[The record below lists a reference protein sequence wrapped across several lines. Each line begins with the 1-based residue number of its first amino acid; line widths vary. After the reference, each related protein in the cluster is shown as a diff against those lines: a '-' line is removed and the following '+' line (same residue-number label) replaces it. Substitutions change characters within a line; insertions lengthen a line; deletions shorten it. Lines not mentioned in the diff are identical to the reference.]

1 MVKARINQTGGVRAN
16 INSSTSAGPQQV
28 SVQVPSTN
36 LSVQNVNRL
45 RSLTDVDSSTL
56 TDGALL
62 QYDAPSDKFI
72 TKTEISTDTGT
83 IVFNG
88 GTF

>member
-1 MVKARINQTGGVRAN
+1 MVKAVINQTGGVRAN

-36 LSVQNVNRL
+36 LAVSNVNRL

-62 QYDAPSDKFI
+62 QYDEDSDKFI
-72 TKTEISTDTGT
+72 TRNQIDTNQGT
-83 IVFNG
+83 LVLNG
-88 GTF
+88 GNF

>member
-16 INSSTSAGPQQV
+16 INSSTSSGPQQV

-36 LSVQNVNRL
+36 VSVSNVNRL
-45 RSLTDVDSSTL
+45 RGLTDVDSSTL
-56 TDGALL
+56 IDGALL
-62 QYDAPSDKFI
+62 QYDGPSDKFV
-72 TKTEISTDTGT
+72 TKTELSTTTGD

-88 GTF
+88 GNF

>member
-1 MVKARINQTGGVRAN
+1 MVKAVINQTGGVKAN
-16 INSSTSAGPQQV
+16 INSSTSSGPQQV

-36 LSVQNVNRL
+36 VSDTNVNRL

-56 TDGALL
+56 DDGALI
-62 QYDAPSDKFI
+62 QYDASSDKF
-72 TKTEISTDTGT
+72 TTRNELDTTSGT

-88 GTF
+88 GNF

>member
-1 MVKARINQTGGVRAN
+1 MVKAVINQTGGVRAN

-36 LSVQNVNRL
+36 LAVSNVNGL

-62 QYDAPSDKFI
+62 QYDEDTDKFVTRNQI
-72 TKTEISTDTGT
+72 DTNQGT
-83 IVFNG
+83 LVFNG
-88 GTF
+88 GNF